1 MHLLDGTAI
10 TCSFDAP
17 DLAAYLGG
25 HGSRHLGASGGALG
39 EALTNRSEEHG
50 EGTALADLGRHEGS
64 GKSAHHGALTWQQD
78 RGGNGLPLA
87 VSVGP
92 QGGRRMGRTRRSDWN
107 TRPDRVVVPVVD
119 DRIGQSRGIPRFE
132 ASADRN
138 GELSTVE
145 PTDLRASNGT
155 E

>member
-25 HGSRHLGASGGALG
+25 HGSRHLGASGTALG
-39 EALTNRSEEHG
+39 ETLINRSEEHG
-50 EGTALADLGRHEGS
+50 EGTPLADLGRNEGS
-64 GKSAHHGALTWQQD
+64 GKSAHHGALAWQQD
-78 RGGNGLPLA
+78 CGGDGLPLA

-92 QGGRRMGRTRRSDWN
+92 QSGRRIGRTRRGDWN

-119 DRIGQSRGIPRFE
+119 DRVGQSRGVPRFE

-138 GELSTVE
+138 GQLSTVQ
-145 PTDLRASNGT
+145 PTDLRAADST

>member
-1 MHLLDGTAI
+1 MYLLDGTPV

-25 HGSRHLGASGGALG
+25 HGSRHLSASGAALG
-39 EALTNRSEEHG
+39 EALADGSKEHCQ
-50 EGTALADLGRHEGS
+50 GTALSDLGRHEGS

-92 QGGRRMGRTRRSDWN
+92 QGGRRIGRTRRSDWN
-107 TRPDRVVVPVVD
+107 PRPDRVVVPVVD
-119 DRIGQSRGIPRFE
+119 DRVGQSRGIPRFE

-138 GELSTVE
+138 GQLSTVE
-145 PTDLRASNGT
+145 PTDLRAAEST